1 MSNVENIIAQLQE
14 LHGSE
19 ETMNVLSEAISL
31 LRKSEPVKPIEEYY
45 ADGWLEYYCGKCRH
59 FLTYSRDNQRVE
71 TEYAAYCA
79 KCGQAVDWNEEE

>member
-19 ETMNVLSEAISL
+19 ETIAEAISL